1 MSQSFISKLTPEKKK
16 LRELKF
22 NIYVTAQLTNSISRY
37 ICIIVDKNSNKKVLS
52 KRIEG
57 NYVLAFIQGLI
68 DGIKTILY
76 NIEEKYHNYCLV
88 TIKSDNIFFLSL
100 ITEWIGKWKHQ
111 EFKDREFA
119 SELKELHVLL
129 SKINFK
135 TNLIYKTSDEYAW
148 FLDKKVN
155 DVKELETSN

>member
-22 NIYVTAQLTNSISRY
+22 NIYITAQLTTSNSRY

-52 KRIEG
+52 NRIEDT
-57 NYVLAFIQGLI
+57 YVLAFIQGLI
-68 DGIKTILY
+68 DGIESILDT
-76 NIEEKYHNYCLV
+76 IEEKYHKYCLV
-88 TIKSDNIFFLSL
+88 NIKSDNIFFLTL
-100 ITEWIGKWKHQ
+100 VTDWIKKWKQ
-111 EFKDREFA
+111 DNFKDHQFGPQ
-119 SELKELHVLL
+119 LKTLFTLL
-129 SKINFK
+129 CNINFK

-155 DVKELETSN
+155 DLKELEISN